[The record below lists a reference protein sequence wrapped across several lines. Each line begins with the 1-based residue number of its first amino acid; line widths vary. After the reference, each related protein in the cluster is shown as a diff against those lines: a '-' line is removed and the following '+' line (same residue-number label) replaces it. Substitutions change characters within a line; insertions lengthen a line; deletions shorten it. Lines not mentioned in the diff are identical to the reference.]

1 MIVIHYRGHGT
12 HAGHTEQSR
21 SRHPAEGE
29 GKMMNYIPGFGMM
42 GMQELVIVFGILLL
56 LFGGTRLPQLAQ
68 GLGKSIREFKR
79 ETAGLGEGAS
89 LDEKTNRQ
97 LD

>member
-1 MIVIHYRGHGT
+1 MDYILGLGMI
-12 HAGHTEQSR
+12 
-21 SRHPAEGE
+21 
-29 GKMMNYIPGFGMM
+29 
-42 GMQELVIVFGILLL
+42 GMQELVIVLGILLL

-79 ETAGLGEGAS
+79 ETAGLGEGIVP
-89 LDEKTNRQ
+89 DEKTNRQ

>member
-1 MIVIHYRGHGT
+1 ML
-12 HAGHTEQSR
+12 
-21 SRHPAEGE
+21 
-29 GKMMNYIPGFGMM
+29 NYIVGFGML
-42 GMQELVIVFGILLL
+42 GMQELVIVCGILLL

-89 LDEKTNRQ
+89 LDEKANRQ

>member
-1 MIVIHYRGHGT
+1 
-12 HAGHTEQSR
+12 
-21 SRHPAEGE
+21 
-29 GKMMNYIPGFGMM
+29 MMNYIPGFGMM

>member
-1 MIVIHYRGHGT
+1 MINHIL
-12 HAGHTEQSR
+12 
-21 SRHPAEGE
+21 
-29 GKMMNYIPGFGMM
+29 GFGML

>member
-1 MIVIHYRGHGT
+1 
-12 HAGHTEQSR
+12 
-21 SRHPAEGE
+21 
-29 GKMMNYIPGFGMM
+29 MNYILGFGMM

-56 LFGGTRLPQLAQ
+56 LFGSTRLPQLAQ
-68 GLGKSIREFKR
+68 GIGKSIREFKR
-79 ETAGLGEGAS
+79 ETAGLSEGVS

>member
-1 MIVIHYRGHGT
+1 MMSYTLGLGMI
-12 HAGHTEQSR
+12 
-21 SRHPAEGE
+21 
-29 GKMMNYIPGFGMM
+29 
-42 GMQELVIVFGILLL
+42 GMQELVIVFGILML

-79 ETAGLGEGAS
+79 ETAGLGEGSS

>member
-1 MIVIHYRGHGT
+1 
-12 HAGHTEQSR
+12 
-21 SRHPAEGE
+21 
-29 GKMMNYIPGFGMM
+29 MNYILGLGMI
-42 GMQELVIVFGILLL
+42 GMQELVIVFGILML

-79 ETAGLGEGAS
+79 ETAGLGEGVS
-89 LDEKTNRQ
+89 LDEKAKRQ